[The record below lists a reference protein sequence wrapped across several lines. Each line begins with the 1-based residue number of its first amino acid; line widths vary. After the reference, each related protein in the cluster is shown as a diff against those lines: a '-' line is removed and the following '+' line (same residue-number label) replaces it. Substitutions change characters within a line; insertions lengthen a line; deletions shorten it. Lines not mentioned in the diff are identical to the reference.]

1 MGRPLQA
8 VVSFQELF
16 ASDVDIEF
24 INLVNLSVKK
34 HCDERT
40 KMREHIKKMQADIE
54 MQAT

>member
-8 VVSFQELF
+8 VVSFQEIF

-40 KMREHIKKMQADIE
+40 KMREHIKKMQAEIE